1 MLDTEVSSI
10 PGPPTAEG
18 APMKRK
24 AQAIA
29 TLLDAAHDSDLV
41 GPTAVSDA
49 LTALGASDHDA
60 GEIAERV
67 HRSQRE
73 LSRLRR
79 REHELSALFSSARE
93 LAELRDSDAVLARL
107 VQRAHEMMGVDL
119 AYLSEFDPDTRELRV
134 RETSGSVSASF
145 QTLRVPPGRGLASV
159 VVESRMPHWVANY
172 SAYAMER
179 HDSGIDD
186 AVSAEGLVSLL
197 GVPMVT
203 YDDVLGVLFV
213 ANREEKSFSPEQV
226 ALLTAVADHAS
237 IILQT
242 TQTLRDLQE
251 SEDES
256 RTNLATLT
264 AHLVERDRANTVH
277 QELVQA
283 VLAGGGFAP
292 VAETLASALGR
303 AVAIVDAQD
312 QLIAAAGLPL
322 DPAMLALADP
332 VREAI
337 AESRR
342 SGHCVAVAEG
352 GVRAVAALTAG
363 SRHFG
368 AMLLGDGAFELGA
381 VDFRTVERAAQVG
394 ALLELQQ
401 EAASGADLRIRS
413 ELMADLLDDVP
424 ERRADVERRARR
436 LGVDLQVLDSLL
448 LLSVPGDQQTAA
460 ARELSRQL
468 DDRALVGE
476 YRGFVVAAFAASR
489 GSVDV
494 ERLRRQV
501 TSAIQHPVSVIV
513 PRPASG
519 ALPEVFQTAMRTA
532 RLITALELV
541 DVTAHVDDFLPYSA
555 ILDTDVRALSAFLRD
570 TIGAVRQYDTE
581 RNADLLGTL
590 RAFVRN
596 NASPTRTARALNFHT
611 NTILQRLD
619 RLDHVLGASWRDDER
634 MFRIGIAVRL
644 DELRD
649 RLRLG

>member
-1 MLDTEVSSI
+1 MPENTE
-10 PGPPTAEG
+10 P
-18 APMKRK
+18 
-24 AQAIA
+24 IA
-29 TLLDAAHDSDLV
+29 ALLDAAYDPERV
-41 GPTAVSDA
+41 GPTGVSDA
-49 LTALGASDHDA
+49 LLRLGATEMDA
-60 GEIAERV
+60 AALVERV
-67 HRSQRE
+67 GRAQRE

-159 VVESRMPHWVANY
+159 VVESRTAHWVADY
-172 SAYAMER
+172 TGYAQER
-179 HDSGIDD
+179 HDAGIDD

-197 GVPMVT
+197 GVPMLT
-203 YDDVLGVLFV
+203 SDDVLGVLFV
-213 ANREEKSFSPEQV
+213 ANRTEKTFSPDEV
-226 ALLTAVADHAS
+226 ALLSALADHAS
-237 IILQT
+237 VILQT

-251 SEDES
+251 SEDAS
-256 RTNLATLT
+256 RRTLASLT

-303 AVAIVDAQD
+303 AVAIVDAQERI
-312 QLIAAAGLPL
+312 IAAAGLPL
-322 DPAMLALADP
+322 PPVMLSLDEP
-332 VREAI
+332 VRAALE
-337 AESRR
+337 ESRR
-342 SGHCVAVAEG
+342 HGHCVAVAG
-352 GVRAVAALTAG
+352 PGVRAVAALTAG
-363 SRHFG
+363 SRQFG
-368 AMLLGDGAFELGA
+368 ALLLGDGDFELGA

-401 EAASGADLRIRS
+401 EAAAGADHRVRS

-424 ERRADVERRARR
+424 ERRSDVDRRARR
-436 LGVDLQVLDSLL
+436 LGVDLAELDSLL
-448 LLSVPGDQQTAA
+448 LVAVPGDQQTSA
-460 ARELSRQL
+460 ARALARQL

-476 YRGFVVAAFAASR
+476 YRGFVVAAQSSRGGEIAPEQLRAHIAAS
-489 GSVDV
+489 
-494 ERLRRQV
+494 
-501 TSAIQHPVSVIV
+501 IQHPVTVVV
-513 PRPASG
+513 PRPTKGSLPASFEG
-519 ALPEVFQTAMRTA
+519 AMRTA
-532 RLITALELV
+532 RLLAALDLS
-541 DVTAHVDDFLPYSA
+541 DLTAHVDDFLPYSA
-555 ILDTDVRALSAFLRD
+555 VLDSDSQGLAAFLRD
-570 TIGAVRQYDTE
+570 TIGPVRQYDTE

-619 RLDHVLGASWRDDER
+619 RLDHVLGTDWRDDER

-644 DELRD
+644 DELRE
-649 RLRLG
+649 RLEARRG